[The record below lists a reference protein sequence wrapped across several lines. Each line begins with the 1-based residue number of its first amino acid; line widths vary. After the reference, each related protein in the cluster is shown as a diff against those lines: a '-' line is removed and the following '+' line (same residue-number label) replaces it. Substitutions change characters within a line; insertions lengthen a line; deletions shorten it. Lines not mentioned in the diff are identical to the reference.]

1 MEQVV
6 QREFKGLR
14 EVISPEN
21 VQVMAELLT
30 IKQTKTLAGYI
41 GESAI
46 KAHEKVY
53 RDVMCKNQE
62 GYILSDYY
70 ELVQDVALF
79 LCEHFG
85 KHLDDYLYTSKKG
98 RDVTI
103 KGECYYIIKRELYHR
118 YHHHMKNCSL
128 ESLKQVRIK
137 LTDTTDEETERSY
150 ERVDQI
156 IALMNLN
163 ERQLFVLTCRIQ
175 QISNAQIAAMLHCT
189 TGGVHSARHIM
200 IKRYNQIMQT
210 FNFM

>member
-6 QREFKGLR
+6 QREFKELR
-14 EVISPEN
+14 ETISPEN
-21 VQVMAELLT
+21 VQVMAELIT

-46 KAHEKVY
+46 RAHEQVY
-53 RDVMCKNQE
+53 LDVVCKNQE

-98 RDVTI
+98 RNVTI

-128 ESLKQVRIK
+128 ESLKQVKGIVHINN
-137 LTDTTDEETERSY
+137 DEEIEKSY

-163 ERQLFVLTCRIQ
+163 EIQLLVLNCRIQ
-175 QISNAQIAAMLHCT
+175 QLSYAKIGAMLNRT
-189 TGGVHSARHIM
+189 SAGAYSQYRI
-200 IKRYNQIMQT
+200 IVKRYNQVMQNYQ
-210 FNFM
+210 F